1 MSSRNNPI
9 NCHAELDSAPDS
21 SSSFMKFDAK
31 ILVTLKPEVKDA
43 KAQVLEQIIRR
54 KDCDAS
60 PECHTGQYFQ
70 LTISAKDENEA
81 REKTKKIANEILS
94 NSVIE
99 TYEILTVEKV

>member
-1 MSSRNNPI
+1 MP
-9 NCHAELDSAPDS
+9 
-21 SSSFMKFDAK
+21 SSSFNAK

-54 KDCDAS
+54 KEYDS
-60 PECHTGQYFQ
+60 TPKCHVGQYFQ
-70 LTISAKDENEA
+70 LTISADNEEAA
-81 REKTKKIANEILS
+81 REKLNKIANEILS